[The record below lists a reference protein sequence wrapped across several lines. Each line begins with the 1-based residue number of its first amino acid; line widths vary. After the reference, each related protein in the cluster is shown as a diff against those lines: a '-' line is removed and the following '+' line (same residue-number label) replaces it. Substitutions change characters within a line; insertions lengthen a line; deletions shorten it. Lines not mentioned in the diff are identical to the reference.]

1 MSPDGQLTWTG
12 RTCGGGLIMH
22 PSASKTNTKKKMQK
36 HVIPT
41 NIPSF
46 VSKESQMEHM
56 GMAGLHT

>member
-1 MSPDGQLTWTG
+1 ME
-12 RTCGGGLIMH
+12 GGLIMH